1 MRWSIDMRTGASM
14 MRQRAAS
21 VHGTSVRD
29 PAYPQKRIV
38 LWMSG
43 WNGSHGPGSSI
54 VGPGVALG
62 PEVAVGMDVALGL
75 LLGALDG

>member
-1 MRWSIDMRTGASM
+1 M

-43 WNGSHGPGSSI
+43 WNGSHGPWSLI

-62 PEVAVGMDVALGL
+62 PEVAVGIGMDVTLGL